1 LRRFSTPRDAPVA
14 LTSQTQVWFK
24 LEKIFVSVGLGQLG
38 IDGIVQAPRRVM
50 MNIVVHKFSWP
61 VAVSLATLMA
71 IACSSVDDKPA
82 PPPAAP
88 AAKPAPAPAP
98 EKSDPAKAAKSE
110 GAKAAKTKA
119 VEVEG
124 VISAV
129 GQRTITFQLERKGKV
144 REEVVGVDDKTKI
157 EKGGSNVKLGDLQ
170 ATDKGLINYEPDAY
184 TPALAIKIT
193 GKGEIK
199 KIGGDD

>member
-1 LRRFSTPRDAPVA
+1 
-14 LTSQTQVWFK
+14 
-24 LEKIFVSVGLGQLG
+24 
-38 IDGIVQAPRRVM
+38 
-50 MNIVVHKFSWP
+50 MNDLVKKFSWP
-61 VAVSLATLMA
+61 VAASLATVVA

-82 PPPAAP
+82 PTPAAP
-88 AAKPAPAPAP
+88 VVAPAPKPAPAPAP
-98 EKSDPAKAAKSE
+98 AKTEAAKGE
-110 GAKAAKTKA
+110 AAKTAKTKA

-129 GQRTITFQLERKGKV
+129 GQRTITFQMERKGKV

-170 ATDKGLINYEPDAY
+170 ATDKGMINYEPDAY

-193 GKGEIK
+193 GKGEIQ